1 MSQQTPAFAREQR
14 LRSVSAPK
22 PVAALLVANADDC
35 EDHKSGGTQA
45 FGKDAATSVIRVLVV
60 DDHALVRRGLT
71 DLLGGVDGIEI
82 VGAIADGSL
91 AATAVVDLRPDI
103 VLMDLSMPGLDGI
116 EATRAVL
123 VAQPETKV
131 IMLTSFSEN
140 ARILAALEAGAVG
153 YLLKDAEPE
162 DIIRALNDAS
172 DGGVP
177 LSPKAARALLPGN
190 RPAGNASGAALTARE
205 REVLSLVAAGLPNK
219 SIARRLTISEKTV
232 KAHLTRVFSVL
243 GVSDRTSA
251 ALWAQRHGII

>member
-1 MSQQTPAFAREQR
+1 M
-14 LRSVSAPK
+14 
-22 PVAALLVANADDC
+22 
-35 EDHKSGGTQA
+35 
-45 FGKDAATSVIRVLVV
+45 IRVMIV
-60 DDHALVRRGLT
+60 DDHALIRRGLS
-71 DLLGGVDGIEI
+71 DLLSAAEGIDVVGSIDDGL
-82 VGAIADGSL
+82 L
-91 AATAVVDLRPDI
+91 AAALVTELEPDI

-123 VAQPETKV
+123 QVRPTAKV

-153 YLLKDAEPE
+153 YLLKDTEPE
-162 DIIRALNDAS
+162 DVIRALRDAA

-190 RPAGNASGAALTARE
+190 RPAGNPTTDALSARE
-205 REVLSLVAAGLPNK
+205 RQVLSLVAVGLPNK

-251 ALWAQRHGII
+251 ALWAQRHGLI

>member
-1 MSQQTPAFAREQR
+1 M
-14 LRSVSAPK
+14 
-22 PVAALLVANADDC
+22 
-35 EDHKSGGTQA
+35 
-45 FGKDAATSVIRVLVV
+45 IRVLIV
-60 DDHALVRRGLT
+60 DDHALIRRGLS
-71 DLLGGVDGIEI
+71 DLLSAAEGIDVVGSIDDGL
-82 VGAIADGSL
+82 L
-91 AATAVVDLRPDI
+91 AAALVTELEPDI

-123 VAQPETKV
+123 QAWPTAKV

-153 YLLKDAEPE
+153 YLLKDTEPE
-162 DIIRALNDAS
+162 DVIRALRDAA

-190 RPAGNASGAALTARE
+190 RPAGNPSTDTLSARE
-205 REVLSLVAAGLPNK
+205 RQVLSLVAVGLPNK

-251 ALWAQRHGII
+251 ALWAQRHGLI